1 MLCRSAGLFL
11 FSYLIALPVQ
21 AQFTANLS
29 PETNRA
35 FDEYVA
41 KSESQMDWRARLAGN
56 DISIKPSSGK
66 SPIDVPDGMIHD
78 WTASVLIPHTT
89 TDKAIHVFQSYG
101 DYKTMFAPE
110 VIESKLLAHDGHH
123 WKTFLRLR
131 RKKVVTA
138 ELDSEYDVEYRPL
151 GDGRWAILSR
161 STKINELDGNKQVP
175 PDKSHGYLWRLNAY
189 WLLEPR
195 PDGIYL
201 ECRSIS
207 LTRDIPPG
215 LGWMVKP
222 MVTSLPRESL
232 QNTLGAARAAL
243 R

>member
-1 MLCRSAGLFL
+1 MRYVHRSLLPCVFL
-11 FSYLIALPVQ
+11 IPLAVQ
-21 AQFTANLS
+21 AQFTASLT

-35 FDEYVA
+35 FDEYV
-41 KSESQMDWRARLAGN
+41 SRMESKMDWRARLAGN
-56 DISIKPSSGK
+56 DISIQPSVGK

-78 WTASVLIPHTT
+78 WTASVLIPNTT
-89 TDKAIHVFQSYG
+89 TDKAIHVFQSYA
-101 DYKTMFAPE
+101 DYKTMFGPE

-138 ELDSEYDVEYRPL
+138 VLDSEYDVEYRPL

-161 STKINELDGNKQVP
+161 STRISELDRNQEVAAGQG
-175 PDKSHGYLWRLNAY
+175 HGYLWRLNAY

-195 PDGIYL
+195 PGGIYL

-222 MVTSLPRESL
+222 LVTSLPKESL
-232 QNTLGAARAAL
+232 QSTLEAARTAL